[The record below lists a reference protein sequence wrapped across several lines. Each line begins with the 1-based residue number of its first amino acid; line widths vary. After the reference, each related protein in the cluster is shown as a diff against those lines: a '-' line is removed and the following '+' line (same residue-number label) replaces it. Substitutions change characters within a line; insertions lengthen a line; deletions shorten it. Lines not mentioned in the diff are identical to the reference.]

1 MVHDNDERDNMSKM
15 TRVPA
20 GDYVGGRERPDSFGK
35 KAGASAEGMRYKGTM
50 DELNF
55 MINNACND
63 DIDTFELGKRV
74 REWGNA
80 LTHQVNGEKQEL
92 AKQRSQLESE
102 KVVF

>member
-1 MVHDNDERDNMSKM
+1 M
-15 TRVPA
+15 A
-20 GDYVGGRERPDSFGK
+20 GTEAK
-35 KAGASAEGMRYKGTM
+35 EITAELRST
-50 DELNF
+50 